1 MRLFLFVVFAVYFS
15 SCSISPYQDSLPE
28 QKNFTLS
35 LKFDATWNEDPFQL
49 DRIIVDDY
57 GNLIR
62 PSLFMHYV
70 SFITLIAE
78 DGTEVPVK
86 DFMLIDYE
94 RTNEALVEVPANKY
108 TSMKFGLGVPPDF
121 NKDQDPAQYPSSSP
135 LSVAGCQGMFWTWN
149 TGYIFSKFEGYAD
162 TSAVDGTE
170 FLEPIAIHAGD
181 DESYRSFQSLPFEL
195 NVGDN
200 SSVIVVRLQ
209 VDEIFSPS
217 QGSDVNLAND
227 AVTHTSNNPQLAR
240 DFMDNLTAAF
250 KIVI

>member
-1 MRLFLFVVFAVYFS
+1 MLRFLFLMLAFYLS
-15 SCSISPYQDSLPE
+15 SCSISPYQDSVPE

-35 LKFDATWNEDPFQL
+35 LKFDATWNEEPFQL

-70 SFITLIAE
+70 SYITLIAE

-94 RTNEALVEVPANKY
+94 RTNELVVEVPANKY
-108 TSMKFGLGVPPDF
+108 TSMKFGLGIPPEF

-149 TGYIFSKFEGYAD
+149 TGYIFSKLLISFNLFFIFVIFFNLKCRIFN
-162 TSAVDGTE
+162 TIFT
-170 FLEPIAIHAGD
+170 I
-181 DESYRSFQSLPFEL
+181 SYIQFCLRYLLFYST
-195 NVGDN
+195 N
-200 SSVIVVRLQ
+200 
-209 VDEIFSPS
+209 
-217 QGSDVNLAND
+217 
-227 AVTHTSNNPQLAR
+227 
-240 DFMDNLTAAF
+240 
-250 KIVI
+250 

>member
-1 MRLFLFVVFAVYFS
+1 MRLFLFIVFAVYFS

-86 DFMLIDYE
+86 DFML
-94 RTNEALVEVPANKY
+94 
-108 TSMKFGLGVPPDF
+108 G
-121 NKDQDPAQYPSSSP
+121 Q
-135 LSVAGCQGMFWTWN
+135 
-149 TGYIFSKFEGYAD
+149 
-162 TSAVDGTE
+162 
-170 FLEPIAIHAGD
+170 
-181 DESYRSFQSLPFEL
+181 
-195 NVGDN
+195 
-200 SSVIVVRLQ
+200 
-209 VDEIFSPS
+209 
-217 QGSDVNLAND
+217 
-227 AVTHTSNNPQLAR
+227 
-240 DFMDNLTAAF
+240 
-250 KIVI
+250 